1 MQPSEAISN
10 ASAYAGCAL
19 ATMRRMEQELVA
31 VADAEMD
38 AFRSSAYVAA
48 IDWIL
53 RVSAALKP
61 TTMAATPFL
70 AAHLLDAYVRANGSI
85 ARRMTKAYLRKVA
98 TCAFVL
104 ASKYEDVE
112 MAERADMV
120 RVGAKKL
127 PVISARTAHAI
138 NANILQATNWR
149 LTVPT
154 VAHFVEE
161 FCTAVKAKDSSENN
175 HAALVSHA
183 LSLARLTLRD
193 PAIHAHLRS
202 MIALGCALLALEGRV
217 AADGVELG
225 AAADGIELGA
235 AADGIELCAAAD
247 GIELCAA
254 ADGIESCASAVEQP
268 TKRRRKLASAVDC
281 KAIRM
286 FKKWCPD
293 ASSKG
298 SSRGSDSGAV
308 LVQYAGNLV
317 PGAEAEAP
325 SLGQHAKEARIVHL
339 QTFAHYTA
347 QEVDE
352 AEAAAVA
359 AAVAAVLAS
368 VRRCVADPATEG
380 LRRANADLPVEGP

>member
-48 IDWIL
+48 VDWIL

-70 AAHLLDAYVRANGSI
+70 AVHLLDAYVRANGSI
-85 ARRMTKAYLRKVA
+85 ARRMTKVYLRKVA

-138 NANILQATNWR
+138 NANILRATNWC

-175 HAALVSHA
+175 NAALVSHA

-202 MIALGCALLALEGRV
+202 MIAFGCVLLSLRGRV
-217 AADGVELG
+217 AADGVELGAAADGVELG

-235 AADGIELCAAAD
+235 AADGIELGAA
-247 GIELCAA
+247 
-254 ADGIESCASAVEQP
+254 AVEQP

-286 FKKWCPD
+286 FKKCCPD
-293 ASSKG
+293 ESSEG
-298 SSRGSDSGAV
+298 SNRGSDDGAV
-308 LVQYAGNLV
+308 LAQYTGNLV

-325 SLGQHAKEARIVHL
+325 SLRQHAEEARIVHL

-352 AEAAAVA
+352 AEAAAE
-359 AAVAAVLAS
+359 AAVLAS